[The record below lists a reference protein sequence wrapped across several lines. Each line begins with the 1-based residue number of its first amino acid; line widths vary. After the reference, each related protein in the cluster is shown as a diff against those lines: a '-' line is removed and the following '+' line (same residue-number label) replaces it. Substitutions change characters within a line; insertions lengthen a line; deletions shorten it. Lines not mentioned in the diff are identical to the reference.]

1 VSTAAVAASTDFSAA
16 LHRFLILDLSLR
28 PPAPVFMVFR
38 SGLLAHTAVLD
49 GIGSARWP
57 FTRNLTS
64 VWTDEFSAGI
74 VRLALTDAL
83 GFCWRCSRHQP
94 SLHHCCERSHL
105 CHRVASEIDWRK
117 PGKPVHLLLLMLS
130 GLILRALVAS
140 AKPHS
145 FLYVVPALRSWSPR
159 CCYRRIPRTSLRPDA
174 NPPSLHELTPLRYG

>member
-1 VSTAAVAASTDFSAA
+1 
-16 LHRFLILDLSLR
+16 
-28 PPAPVFMVFR
+28 MVFR

-130 GLILRALVAS
+130 GLISGRWWLPPSPTHFSMSCRRFARG
-140 AKPHS
+140 HQD
-145 FLYVVPALRSWSPR
+145 VVIDGFREHHFVPMPTHHP
-159 CCYRRIPRTSLRPDA
+159 CTSL
-174 NPPSLHELTPLRYG
+174 PPFGMASVTCGTRKWSRGIPTDGTVRLLTFLAHYIPP